1 MTAIIKNNFRLQNA
15 RDFLENFTGHPRT
28 LPLNNNITIN
38 DDGSFSDDEQGR
50 ATLNL
55 TWSFDRT
62 SDSQD
67 NTLIKNDSVVGLKDA
82 IGGHTQD
89 RNHYLFV
96 GKPTVWGDGS
106 QNDELYPVAPQ
117 DTMEEEARI
126 WDEMLGLKKITE
138 TTASLVVPRFDWDSS
153 GKTVYAVFDDKDP
166 NLHRQPTPERA
177 GEESIRN
184 LYAGSFYALTDE
196 FDVFVCLEN
205 GNNSPS
211 TEKPVRKTPVT
222 DLVDYSDIDGYVWK
236 YITRIKQSDI
246 VRFLTDSWIPVKTL
260 TKNDNSGSYQWEVQE
275 DATPGAVLSFVV
287 EAQGS
292 GFVRTHSGKLT
303 GPTNISEGG
312 VVKGQ
317 ANLSALTGGAQPS
330 GSVGHY
336 SGCEIHIV
344 SGDGQGS
351 VYKIESYDGAKITL
365 TSSWKT
371 DSNGVLEVSSNS
383 EYQILPELRLESN
396 GTSPV
401 KAKPILTGDKVSR
414 VLVLSGGSNAT
425 YVKATLVNSAGGTGA
440 RVRAVLS
447 PVKGLGKDPEK
458 DLGAFFVMLNA
469 KLQYSEG
476 AGDFPINNDYRQIG
490 IIRNVKNNEDGKLAT
505 KATLIATK
513 KLLLTGISSGN
524 NGLFRSDELISMEDA
539 SGNIIKVK
547 VLDYIPSTTV
557 LSEGALTYIQTPE
570 TGYGIITSGLLVTGE
585 TSGCEATIKP
595 SGVVSE
601 EIKKFEGEI
610 LYLEN
615 RRPVLRSSDQVE
627 DIKAIIEF

>member
-15 RDFLENFTGHPRT
+15 RDFLENFTAHPRVE
-28 LPLNNNITIN
+28 PLNNSITIG
-38 DDGSFSDDEQGR
+38 DEGSFSDDEQGQ

-67 NTLIKNDSVVGLKDA
+67 STLIKNDSVVGLKTA
-82 IGGHTQD
+82 LGGHTQD

-106 QNDELYPVAPQ
+106 QNDELYPAVPQ
-117 DTMEEEARI
+117 DTIDEELRV
-126 WDEMLGLKKITE
+126 WDEMLGLKKISE
-138 TTASLVVPRFDWDSS
+138 STASLVIPRFDWDTS
-153 GKTVYAVFDDKDP
+153 GNTVYAIFDDKDP
-166 NLHRQPTPERA
+166 DLHQQPTPSRA
-177 GEESIRN
+177 SELSARN
-184 LYAGSFYALTDE
+184 LYAGSFYVLTDE
-196 FDVFVCLEN
+196 FDVFICLEN
-205 GNNSPS
+205 GNNSAS
-211 TEKPVRKTPVT
+211 TQKPVRKNPAT

-260 TKNDNSGSYQWEVQE
+260 IKNDNSGSYQWEIQE
-275 DATPGAVLSFVV
+275 DAKPGSVLSFVV

-292 GFVRTHSGKLT
+292 GFVRTHSGKLAS
-303 GPTNISEGG
+303 PSNISEGG
-312 VVKGQ
+312 VVKGS
-317 ANLSALTGGAQPS
+317 ATLTALTGGTEPS

-336 SGCEIHIV
+336 VGCHLHIV
-344 SGDGQGS
+344 AGDGQGS
-351 VYKIESYDGAKITL
+351 VYKIESYDGSKIVL
-365 TSSWKT
+365 TSAWST
-371 DSNGVLEVSSNS
+371 DNNGNLTVSSNS
-383 EYQILPELRLESN
+383 QYQILPELILESN

-401 KAKPILTGDKVSR
+401 KAKPVLTGDKVSR
-414 VLVLSGGSNAT
+414 ILLLSGGENAT

-458 DLGAFFVMLNA
+458 DLGAYFVMLNA

-476 AGDFPINNDYRQIG
+476 SGDFPINNDYRQIG
-490 IIRNVKNNEDGKLAT
+490 IIRNVKNFDDGKLAT

-513 KLLLTGISSGN
+513 KLHLSGVSSGN
-524 NGLFRSDELISMEDA
+524 NGVFRSDEIISMDDT
-539 SGNIIKVK
+539 SGNIVKAK

-557 LSEGALTYIQTPE
+557 LGEATLTYIQTPE
-570 TGYGIITSGLLVTGE
+570 TGYGTISAGLTITGE
-585 TSGCEATIKP
+585 TSGCEGTIKP
-595 SGVVSE
+595 GGVISE
-601 EIKKFEGEI
+601 EVKKFEGEI